1 KRLLC
6 GGTNTGSTSGTIP
19 GRDCLG
25 RGGSHQAR
33 LRRGFL
39 RVRRS
44 TDRTEYAIRA
54 GAASLASAMTLTLVM
69 VFAIL
74 AALVLGFLCGRIWQ
88 IRSDELQRRASFTP
102 PSVARIPL
110 PRDAETNGHASASA
124 ARCRRKPDNRL
135 DH

>member
-1 KRLLC
+1 M
-6 GGTNTGSTSGTIP
+6 S
-19 GRDCLG
+19 
-25 RGGSHQAR
+25 
-33 LRRGFL
+33 
-39 RVRRS
+39 
-44 TDRTEYAIRA
+44 
-54 GAASLASAMTLTLVM
+54 LTLVM

-124 ARCRRKPDNRL
+124 AHCRWKPDNRL
-135 DH
+135 DQSGTTDLFAKSRPAKSSRLARKSTSVTSRPTSPEKLLMGEP